1 MASPTTI
8 TPNLLPITGT
18 WAAPFALYGSI
29 LSSRIVAKRMKTE
42 KFIGEKSVSLL
53 ACLLPPPP
61 DFRQAKPNQSN
72 KAINSLI
79 PVQHQRRRPPPDRS
93 PLPSNFLENV
103 PLAFIFLALCEL
115 NGGNR
120 KYLNYVMGAFLALRV
135 AHVEGG
141 LMLQGSFGTNGVGRP
156 VGYFGSV
163 GVVTGLA
170 TYAAYLAKGYWGF

>member
-1 MASPTTI
+1 MASTTF
-8 TPNLLPITGT
+8 TPKLLPITGT
-18 WAAPFALYGSI
+18 WAAPFALYSSI
-29 LSSRIVAKRMKTE
+29 LSSRIVASRIKTE
-42 KFIGEKSVSLL
+42 KFIGEKSTS
-53 ACLLPPPP
+53 
-61 DFRQAKPNQSN
+61 
-72 KAINSLI
+72 ING
-79 PVQHQRRRPPPDRS
+79 VD
-93 PLPSNFLENV
+93 PLQTAVRCQGNFLENV

-170 TYAAYLAKGYWGF
+170 AYAAYLAKGYWGF

>member
-1 MASPTTI
+1 MASTTI
-8 TPNLLPITGT
+8 TPKLLPITGT
-18 WAAPFALYGSI
+18 WAAPFALYSSI
-29 LSSRIVAKRMKTE
+29 LSSRIVASRLKTE
-42 KFIGEKSVSLL
+42 KFIGEKSTS
-53 ACLLPPPP
+53 
-61 DFRQAKPNQSN
+61 
-72 KAINSLI
+72 ING
-79 PVQHQRRRPPPDRS
+79 VD
-93 PLPSNFLENV
+93 PLQTAVRCQGNFLENV

-170 TYAAYLAKGYWGF
+170 AYAAYLAKGYWGF